1 MAPSGVELNKVSA
14 LRNLLSL
21 LTGKFPMGSLGGK
34 KRERNE
40 IYGPLKNHHGTIE
53 RPSIDP
59 HEAIHGPFIDHL

>member
-40 IYGPLKNHHGTIE
+40 SQGPLKNYVDQKGMVVFKTLLK
-53 RPSIDP
+53 SY
-59 HEAIHGPFIDHL
+59 